1 MIELRD
7 YQTRAVDS
15 LKLKL
20 ENILRSPENGVAIF
34 QAPTG
39 SGKTVIVS
47 QVLKNLIRDREDEKT
62 FSFIWVSVRM
72 LHEQSK
78 EKLEKYYEDDRLL
91 QCSYFDELSDRK
103 IDENEILF
111 INWSSINKKDINIYI
126 KDNEQDN
133 NLNSVISN
141 TKEEGREIILIID
154 ESHHTA
160 SSEKS
165 RELIEIISPKVTIE
179 VSATPHL
186 TRNASEI
193 EKVYLADVKSEEM
206 IKSEISVNPEFLTL
220 KIDQESSDELVI
232 EQALKKR
239 CKLKQIFEN
248 EGTNINPLVLVQ
260 LPDKKSD
267 LTSKKDD
274 VIKILEQKGITEEN
288 GKLAIWLSEEKSDT
302 LANIEKNVNEVEVLI
317 FKQAIALGW
326 DCPRAQILVI
336 FRETK
341 SFVFTIQTIGRIM
354 RMPELKYYNELEL
367 NKGFV
372 FTNLA
377 NIEITEDY
385 AKDYVTIYEGK
396 RDAELYFNIE
406 LSSIHLRRQRERT
419 RLSGEFLKIV
429 IKTAKEMKL
438 KEKITDNPS
447 TIVSP
452 IIADGRIVDIDQ
464 EGEIEHKGTINVQ
477 LSSVELQQRFDKFV
491 VDNCYPYAPSGSSD
505 RMKTALYQ
513 FIVKEF
519 GIKKFDPDAQEI
531 VLGKENVQP
540 FVDAINLSKDKYK
553 EQVVKQISETRE
565 KRENTKWEVP
575 VIISYNSKSKKEEKS
590 KSIMKPV
597 YSKKASQPEKLF
609 VDMLQESEKVKWWF
623 KNGESESKYF
633 AVEYMENGYEH
644 AFYVDFIVQFNDGS
658 VGLFD
663 TKGGITAKD
672 AKGRAEGLQ
681 KYISEQNDKGKNL
694 WGGIAIFENGSWRY
708 NDNEVYTYDKNN
720 LSDWKVLNFGK
731 PLK

>member
-7 YQTRAVDS
+7 YQKRAVDS
-15 LKLKL
+15 IKIKL

-39 SGKTVIVS
+39 SGKTVMVS
-47 QVLKNLIRDREDEKT
+47 QALKELIRDREDEKV

-91 QCSYFDELSDRK
+91 QCSYFNELSDRK

-111 INWSSINKKDINIYI
+111 INWSSINKRDINIYV
-126 KDNEQDN
+126 KENEQDN
-133 NLNSVISN
+133 NLNSVILN
-141 TKEEGREIILIID
+141 TKEEGRDIILIID

-179 VSATPHL
+179 VSATPNL

-193 EKVYLADVKSEEM
+193 EKVYLADVKAEEM
-206 IKSEISVNPEFLTL
+206 IKSEISVNPEFLNL
-220 KIDQESSDELVI
+220 KVDQESSDELII

-239 CKLKQIFEN
+239 CELKHLFEN

-267 LTSKKDD
+267 LISKKDD

-288 GKLAIWLSEEKSDT
+288 GKLAIWLSEEKSNT

-326 DCPRAQILVI
+326 DCPRAHILVI

-341 SFVFTIQTIGRIM
+341 SYVFTIQTIGRIM
-354 RMPELKYYNELEL
+354 RMPELKYYNEPEL

-377 NIEITEDY
+377 NIEITENY
-385 AKDYVTIYEGK
+385 AKDYVTVYEGK
-396 RDAELYFNIE
+396 RNAELYSNIE
-406 LSSIHLRRQRERT
+406 LPSIHLRRQRERT
-419 RLSGEFLKIV
+419 RLSGEFLKIF
-429 IKTAKEMKL
+429 TETTKEIKL
-438 KEKITDNPS
+438 KGKITDNPS

-464 EGEIEHKGTINVQ
+464 EGEIERKGRINVQ

-519 GIKKFDPDAQEI
+519 EIKKFDPKAQEI

-553 EQVVKQISETRE
+553 EQVVKQINETRE
-565 KRENTKWEVP
+565 KRVFPKWEVP
-575 VIISYNSKSKKEEKS
+575 VIISYNSKSKKEDKS
-590 KSIMKPV
+590 KSIMKPF
-597 YSKKASQPEKLF
+597 YSKKASQPENLF
-609 VDMLQESEKVKWWF
+609 IDLLEESEKVKWWF

-633 AVEYMENGYEH
+633 AVEYIENGYEH
-644 AFYVDFIVQFNDGS
+644 AFYVDFIVQFTDGS

-708 NDNEVYTYDKNN
+708 NDNDVYTYDKNN
-720 LSDWKVLNFGK
+720 LSEWKILEFY
-731 PLK
+731 